1 MITFLPYLAV
11 TMGLMSSFHCIGMC
25 GPIALALP
33 VQKGDRLQQIIA
45 LLSYNTGRAATYG
58 ILGLLI
64 GSIGSSLAW
73 IGYLRY
79 MSVLA
84 GVMMLAYVFWPKFL
98 DTYFRPPL
106 IWQKAVGLV
115 KKKMSNMLRGRNM
128 YSWLLLGTFNGLLPC
143 GMVYLALVSSMATGS
158 MVGGGLYMLLFG
170 LGTMPM
176 MMAVGFFKQ
185 WFTPSFRTRIRK
197 LTPIMLAMAGI
208 WLIARGVFIQYPS
221 SSQPASQITIC
232 HGK

>member
-1 MITFLPYLAV
+1 MITFLPYLAF

-84 GVMMLAYVFWPKFL
+84 GVMMLAYVCWPKSL
-98 DTYFRPPL
+98 DTYFRPPV
-106 IWQKAVGLV
+106 IWQKAVWLV
-115 KKKMSNMLRGRNM
+115 KKKMSDMLRSRKM
-128 YSWLLLGTFNGLLPC
+128 HSWFLLGSFNGLLPC

-197 LTPIMLAMAGI
+197 LTPIMLAIAGI
-208 WLIARGVFIQYPS
+208 WLVARGAFIQYPS